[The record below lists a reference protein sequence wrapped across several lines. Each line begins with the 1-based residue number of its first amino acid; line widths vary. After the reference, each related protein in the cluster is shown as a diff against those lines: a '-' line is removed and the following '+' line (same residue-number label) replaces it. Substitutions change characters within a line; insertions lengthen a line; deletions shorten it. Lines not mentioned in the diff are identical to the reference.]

1 MSPDGLVHV
10 HVPVLGARLPEELPG
25 SGGQMLG

>member
-1 MSPDGLVHV
+1 MSPDGLV